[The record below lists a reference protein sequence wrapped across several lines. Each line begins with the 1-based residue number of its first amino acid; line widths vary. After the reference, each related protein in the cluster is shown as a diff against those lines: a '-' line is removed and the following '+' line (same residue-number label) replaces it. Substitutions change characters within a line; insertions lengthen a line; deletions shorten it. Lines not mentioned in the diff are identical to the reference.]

1 MAAVAESASP
11 AGLTVLPV
19 SPVWP
24 RTVIAES
31 RRRHAVAALGV
42 LVVHVLVLAALLEE
56 RHRPVRPDAVTIVSL
71 SDLPRQE
78 VPPDS
83 PVRPALAPI
92 RTHLVFDAPPLAVL
106 PEVTEASM
114 TPAIAV
120 IPSPPAIATSRPSG
134 PVSLTDELA
143 VFCPTRTAPAYPPQS
158 RHLREQGEVR
168 LRVELDE
175 TGKVSA
181 VSVIRSSGYA
191 RLDEAARA
199 AVLTWRCQPATRE
212 GQPVRAVAIQ
222 SLAFVLQP
230 R

>member
-1 MAAVAESASP
+1 
-11 AGLTVLPV
+11 
-19 SPVWP
+19 
-24 RTVIAES
+24 VIAES

-56 RHRPVRPDAVTIVSL
+56 RHRPVRPDVVTIVSL

-92 RTHLVFDAPPLAVL
+92 RTHLVFDLPTLPVL
-106 PEVTEASM
+106 PEVTEPSM
-114 TPAIAV
+114 TPSIAP
-120 IPSPPAIATSRPSG
+120 ISPLPAIAPSRPSG
-134 PVSLTDELA
+134 PVSLADELS
-143 VFCPTRTAPAYPPQS
+143 VFCPARTAPAYPPQS
-158 RHLREQGEVR
+158 RRLREQGEVR

-175 TGKVSA
+175 TGRVSA
-181 VSVIRSSGYA
+181 VGIIRTSGYT

-199 AVLTWRCQPATRE
+199 AVLTWRCQPATRD

-222 SLAFVLQP
+222 SLAFVLQS